1 MDMLAIRTR
10 ANLPHTF
17 DRFEQS
23 GDALLARFTMK
34 PLLAGDFE
42 RD

>member
-1 MDMLAIRTR
+1 MDTLVIRMR
-10 ANLPHTF
+10 ANLSHTF

-34 PLLAGDFE
+34 PLLADDFE